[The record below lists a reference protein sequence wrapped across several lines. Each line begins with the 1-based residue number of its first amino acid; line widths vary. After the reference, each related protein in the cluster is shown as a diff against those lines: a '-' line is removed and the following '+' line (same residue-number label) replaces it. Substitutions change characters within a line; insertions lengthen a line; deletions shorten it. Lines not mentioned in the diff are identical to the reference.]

1 MTAQTP
7 AAHVRKRP
15 KKNKTHVKRKQAQK
29 NRLRKQGQL
38 ILTMALVLPDGVSAI
53 DPSLEAT
60 VNRFAGLVEFGFT
73 KQQEQLDQQKV
84 WLGWLFQKRES
95 P

>member
-29 NRLRKQGQL
+29 NRLRKQGQ
-38 ILTMALVLPDGVSAI
+38 LTMALVLPDGVSAI